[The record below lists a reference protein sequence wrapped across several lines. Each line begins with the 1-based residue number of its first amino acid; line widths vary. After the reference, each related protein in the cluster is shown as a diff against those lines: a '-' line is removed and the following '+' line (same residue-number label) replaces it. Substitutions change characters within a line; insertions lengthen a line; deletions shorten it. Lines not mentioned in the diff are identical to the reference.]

1 MQVIVKILPGTAS
14 ALSQRGPLTTKSGEP
29 LRMVEALG
37 VTIEPMHQGTSDP
50 DLMTYF
56 IVEVPDLETAQR
68 VINRLQQ
75 STEIEAAY
83 LKPPDE
89 PP

>member
-1 MQVIVKILPGTAS
+1 MQVIVKILPDTAR
-14 ALSQRGPLTTKSGEP
+14 ALSQRGSLTPKSEEP
-29 LRMVEALG
+29 LRMAEALG
-37 VTIEPMHQGTSDP
+37 VTIAPMHPGTSEP
-50 DLMTYF
+50 DLITYF
-56 IVEVPDLETAQR
+56 IVEVPDSETAQR
-68 VINRLQQ
+68 VINRLRQ